1 MYYKVEQDTITIS
14 KEVLNLGSIIAVK
27 GQMIGSI
34 IWLVVLFAIMYF
46 LLIRPQQKEQKERA
60 EMIRSLKPG
69 DKIVTM
75 GGLIGVI
82 TKVEDLSV
90 KVRVAEKVEVDV
102 LKTGVARVLNE

>member
-75 GGLIGVI
+75 GWLIGVI

>member
-1 MYYKVEQDTITIS
+1 M
-14 KEVLNLGSIIAVK
+14 GSIIAVK